1 MGIYNF
7 IIEGNRVYKGVGSV
21 RGRGY
26 RGSEV
31 FIYITKRLDVESE
44 SMCGSDF
51 GSVLKEVTTFLV
63 TIVNG

>member
-1 MGIYNF
+1 M
-7 IIEGNRVYKGVGSV
+7 GSV